1 MTSERVLL
9 DCGTSYTKIMFIDS
23 GEKKIIST
31 REARDIVR
39 DMNVVA
45 ATGHNIFGIGAE
57 RVNELVALA
66 EGGLAMIDESDF
78 TLLDCG
84 ARDVKFVRVENRKVS
99 GMDWNS
105 ECGAFSGQV
114 IELLTK
120 YFEIDGKNLSAGEG
134 MIPVVCGVL
143 GMTRMFDLI
152 AQGTSHEEAF
162 TAFLRGI
169 SHNCE
174 TLLERPD
181 KIYLSGGLCEN
192 PAFTGSFSCEVVPLG
207 RFALLEGLK
216 RISNGVK

>member
-1 MTSERVLL
+1 MASERVLL
-9 DCGTSYTKIMFIDS
+9 DCGTSYTKIMYIDT
-23 GEKKIIST
+23 GEKKIVST
-31 REARDIVR
+31 REAMKITREMD
-39 DMNVVA
+39 VVA
-45 ATGHNIFGIGAE
+45 ATGHNIFGSGAE

-66 EGGLAMIDESDF
+66 EGGLAMIEENDF
-78 TLLDCG
+78 VLLDCG

-114 IELLTK
+114 IELLMK
-120 YFEIDGKNLSAGEG
+120 YFEIDAGTLKAGEG
-134 MIPVVCGVL
+134 IIPVVCGVL

-152 AQGTSHEEAF
+152 SQGTSHEEAF

-174 TLLERPD
+174 TLLGKPG

-192 PAFTGSFSCEVVPLG
+192 AAFIGSFSCEVAPLG
-207 RFALLEGLK
+207 RFTLLEGLRK
-216 RISNGVK
+216 IYLQAK